1 METRRSVSFE
11 IEKLFDFERL
21 QVYRIAREHLEM
33 VIEAGQ
39 DLPSRAWKQRDH
51 LDRAADSVMFNIAEG
66 SGKRRETKD
75 RKRFFDIAQASAKE
89 CAAVW
94 DNLQMRKHLSLDT
107 AQQARLLLNRVI
119 SMLYKLE

>member
-1 METRRSVSFE
+1 METRTSVSFE
-11 IEKLFDFERL
+11 IEELFDFERL
-21 QVYRIAREHLEM
+21 QVYRIAREHLVM

-39 DLPSRAWKQRDH
+39 DLPSKAWKQLDH
-51 LDRAADSVMFNIAEG
+51 LDRAADSVQFNIAEG
-66 SGKRRETKD
+66 TGKRRGTKD
-75 RKRFFDIAQASAKE
+75 RKRFFDIAQASANE

-107 AQQARLLLNRVI
+107 AQQARILLKRVI

>member
-1 METRRSVSFE
+1 METRRSVSFN
-11 IEKLFDFERL
+11 IEELFDFERL

-33 VIEAGQ
+33 VIDAGVE
-39 DLPSRAWKQRDH
+39 LPSSAWKQRDH

-66 SGKRRETKD
+66 SGKRRGTKD

-94 DNLQMRKHLSLDT
+94 DNLQMRRYLSLHT
-107 AQQARLLLNRVI
+107 AQQARILLNRVI